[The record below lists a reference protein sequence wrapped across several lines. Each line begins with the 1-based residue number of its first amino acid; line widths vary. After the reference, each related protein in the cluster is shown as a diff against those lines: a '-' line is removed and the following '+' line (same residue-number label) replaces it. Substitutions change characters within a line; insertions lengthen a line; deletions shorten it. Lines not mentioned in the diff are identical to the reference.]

1 MILKALALNVN
12 EMGSFERVLSRG
24 KTGTHVSTKSVW
36 LFVKST
42 LKWRD
47 WTNRDQLEK
56 IHTREDCNLN

>member
-1 MILKALALNVN
+1 
-12 EMGSFERVLSRG
+12 MGSFERVLSRG

-42 LKWRD
+42 LEWRD

-56 IHTREDCNLN
+56 NSHERRL